1 MTYTY
6 FEFKGI
12 NNRKYRIRRFNN
24 EPYQF
29 WEGGKW
35 QFEMKGDIALQEMIN
50 DIYRKGGQLVKAYT
64 NEEEVKTLKTETYH
78 DLSGRYFKIE
88 FLNIGRVG
96 ITSVNDDLTLTTVG
110 MELPDFLE
118 MAKEYGWEMI

>member
-1 MTYTY
+1 MTYSY

-24 EPYQF
+24 EAYQF
-29 WEGGKW
+29 WEGGRW
-35 QFEMKGDIALQEMIN
+35 QYEMKGDIALMEMIK
-50 DIYRKGGQLVKAYT
+50 DVYRKGGQLIKAFT

-78 DLSGRYFKIE
+78 DPAGNYYDIE

-96 ITSVNDDLTLTTVG
+96 IKSRNGPTDIG

-118 MAKEYGWEMI
+118 MTKEYGWEMI